1 MAALRAEDY
10 SAYYTILDNMKKKAG
25 TSGELAPAYS
35 EVAVPVAKAMNKF
48 VNEDYRQALDGLLP
62 VQGSLWRMGGSIAQ
76 RDLIEWTL
84 LEVAIRAG
92 EEKIAQSLVNERL
105 SSKPDSHVN
114 ARFLGHIEA

>member
-1 MAALRAEDY
+1 
-10 SAYYTILDNMKKKAG
+10 
-25 TSGELAPAYS
+25 
-35 EVAVPVAKAMNKF
+35 MNKF

-84 LEVAIRAG
+84 LEAAIRAG

-105 SSKPDSHVN
+105 SSRPDSHVN
-114 ARFLGHIEA
+114 ARFLGGIEA